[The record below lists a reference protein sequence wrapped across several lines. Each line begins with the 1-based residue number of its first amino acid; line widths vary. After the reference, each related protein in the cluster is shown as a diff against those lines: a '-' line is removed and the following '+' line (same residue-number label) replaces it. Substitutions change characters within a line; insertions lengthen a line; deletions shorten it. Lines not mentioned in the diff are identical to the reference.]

1 MKSIKFSLLLLLA
14 GLVTA
19 VSCEKDSESKALPS
33 LQAAQ
38 VEVQ

>member
-1 MKSIKFSLLLLLA
+1 MKSLKFSPLLLLA

-19 VSCEKDSESKALPS
+19 VSCEKDPESKATLS